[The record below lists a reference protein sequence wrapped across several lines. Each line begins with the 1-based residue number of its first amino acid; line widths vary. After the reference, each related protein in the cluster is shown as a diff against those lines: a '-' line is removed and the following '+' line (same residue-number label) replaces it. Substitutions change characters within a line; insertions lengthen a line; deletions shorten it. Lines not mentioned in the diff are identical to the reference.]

1 MIDGYIGGLEDTAVE
16 LFENK
21 KKENKA
27 IYRSRCIDF
36 FALPDSIMQLMYRCM
51 DSDGEA
57 VKAMRR
63 YFGLTN
69 KKDQLL
75 QYIKCN
81 FKGLDGVADISADGE
96 VHKEIHN
103 CQLRDTCKA
112 AFKVCAPI
120 IGKEGQLTK
129 SETKVYFLVCQGML
143 DKEIAAHSHTTISTV
158 ETQLRNIRLKLGI
171 NNRVEII
178 LHAVQ
183 NNISF
188 APTFN

>member
-1 MIDGYIGGLEDTAVE
+1 MITGYIGGLEDAAVE
-16 LFENK
+16 FFENQK
-21 KKENKA
+21 HEYKA
-27 IYRSRCIDF
+27 IYKSRCMDF
-36 FALPDSIMQLMYRCM
+36 FALPDSIIQMMYRCM
-51 DSDGEA
+51 DSDVMA

-69 KKDQLL
+69 RKDQLIK
-75 QYIKCN
+75 YIKCN
-81 FKGLDGVADISADGE
+81 FKGLDGVADISAEGE

-103 CQLRDTCKA
+103 CQFRDTCKA

-120 IGKEGQLTK
+120 IGNEGQLTK
-129 SETKVYFLVCQGML
+129 AETKVYFLVCQGML
-143 DKEIAAHSHTTISTV
+143 DKEIASHCSTSISTV
-158 ETQLRNIRLKLGI
+158 ETQLRNIRAKLGI